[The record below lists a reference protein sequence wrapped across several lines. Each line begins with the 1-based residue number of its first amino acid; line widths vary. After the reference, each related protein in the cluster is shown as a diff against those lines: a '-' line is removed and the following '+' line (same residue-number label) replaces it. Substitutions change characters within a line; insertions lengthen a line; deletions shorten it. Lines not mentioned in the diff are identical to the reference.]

1 MNKDKTFYITYFA
14 TTHNGVERK
23 KLKDGKR
30 TRQITR
36 KAQWTDKCRIVRD
49 KLTDKIRYMTYYD
62 LNQNG
67 YRCATG
73 QIWITANAQ

>member
-1 MNKDKTFYITYFA
+1 MKILRYFLSA
-14 TTHNGVERK
+14 TLSLLISTNVGALDAK
-23 KLKDGKR
+23 
-30 TRQITR
+30 
-36 KAQWTDKCRIVRD
+36 D

-73 QIWITANAQ
+73 QIWITADAQ